1 MRGWPHCKCPSGDV
15 TTCWWRFVRGPRPT
29 QGRFWCPSIYVL
41 LPFSKGRC
49 LRPLGTSHGFANP
62 TAPYCKNLPPVS
74 ASMEG
79 DRNRASVLLLPNRPR
94 RQAAWRIRLTARSV
108 PDTRAQGALRRFGS
122 SSSGRGSTGALSP
135 SALSRQRWDCSRGR
149 TLLAG
154 PLAISGTHKRG
165 AAFVTR
171 GREANR
177 CFAWRWGIPGA
188 PSRWGEGAR
197 GRAKFGMV
205 QKRGSGTVV
214 RSPPSGR
221 SGNGA

>member
-1 MRGWPHCKCPSGDV
+1 MSTFSVHHPGAGALPGSEGRRMRTRITRGGRTGDPASRLPTNPKNCPCTPAHRFATVIINGGGAPADTVQARPCPPCPVGPVMRGWPHCKCPSGDV
-15 TTCWWRFVRGPRPT
+15 TTRWWRSVRGPRPT

-79 DRNRASVLLLPNRPR
+79 DRKRTSVLFLPNRPR

-122 SSSGRGSTGALSP
+122 SSSGRGSTGAIPLSC
-135 SALSRQRWDCSRGR
+135 A
-149 TLLAG
+149 
-154 PLAISGTHKRG
+154 
-165 AAFVTR
+165 
-171 GREANR
+171 
-177 CFAWRWGIPGA
+177 
-188 PSRWGEGAR
+188 
-197 GRAKFGMV
+197 
-205 QKRGSGTVV
+205 
-214 RSPPSGR
+214 
-221 SGNGA
+221 